1 MYSCIQAKDRVQNI
15 THFLV
20 HHTNAQD
27 VCVARAGKSTLS
39 ALRAKRVNLFR
50 KIRTSTSFL
59 FFFVFSFLILRQR
72 KRANSKKVFCSL
84 EQ

>member
-1 MYSCIQAKDRVQNI
+1 MYSCIQAKDQVQNI

-20 HHTNAQD
+20 HHTNARD
-27 VCVARAGKSTLS
+27 VCSSRGKIHAFGTSC
-39 ALRAKRVNLFR
+39 LREF
-50 KIRTSTSFL
+50 SF